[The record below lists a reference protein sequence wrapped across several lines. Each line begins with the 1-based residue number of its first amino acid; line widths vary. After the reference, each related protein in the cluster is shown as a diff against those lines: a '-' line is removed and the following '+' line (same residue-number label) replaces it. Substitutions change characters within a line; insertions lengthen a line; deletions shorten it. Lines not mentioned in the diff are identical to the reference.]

1 MSAQGHARLAWSL
14 LTVFVLMI
22 AAAFAF
28 TALSGDSAVEGND
41 YAAFGWVAVFAP
53 FPIVGALIAS
63 RRAGGALGWICMA
76 VGLAIGLTALAR
88 TYAMYS
94 LVAEPGALPAGDYFA
109 YMENWSWVVP
119 IGLIGVFLVL
129 LFPDGKLPSPRW
141 RWLVYVASG
150 GMATA
155 IVALSLDPA
164 EGAGAIPVENP
175 IGIERAEGP
184 LTIALLVGVGTLFA
198 SIVAALVATVLRFRR
213 AEREQRQQLK
223 WFATAAVLTAAMY
236 FSSVPAGFVSHTLEA
251 VLQSAGVVTW
261 VLLPV
266 AVGVAILRYRLYDI
280 DVVIN
285 RSLVYGTLTLFVLG
299 VYAGLVAVADALSS
313 AGGGATSLVA
323 AVVVAVAF
331 APVKDRLQRRVDRLL
346 YGERR
351 DPYRALSHL
360 GARLEAALTPEDVL
374 PAIVG
379 AVAQALRVP
388 YAAVELR
395 EEEGSHVAAAL
406 GTPKGGVERVPLHY
420 RGEFVGELAVG
431 LRPGEAAFAPSDRK
445 LLDDLARQAG
455 VAAHAVALTR
465 ALQRSR
471 ERIVTAREEERRRL
485 RRDLHDGL
493 GPALAG
499 IALQLEAAGNLVER
513 DPAAVDDLLAR
524 VRDQAQGV
532 IADIRRLVYDL
543 RPPALDELGLLGA
556 LREQAARLD
565 GGLRVTVDGP
575 GRLPELPAAVEV
587 AAYRI
592 GLEALTNVVRHAN
605 ARACTVRLSANGALE
620 LEIADDGGGLASD
633 RRAGVG
639 LGSMRERAEELGGIC
654 TIEPGAEGGTRVL
667 ARLPLVVR

>member
-1 MSAQGHARLAWSL
+1 M
-14 LTVFVLMI
+14 
-22 AAAFAF
+22 
-28 TALSGDSAVEGND
+28 
-41 YAAFGWVAVFAP
+41 
-53 FPIVGALIAS
+53 
-63 RRAGGALGWICMA
+63 
-76 VGLAIGLTALAR
+76 
-88 TYAMYS
+88 
-94 LVAEPGALPAGDYFA
+94 
-109 YMENWSWVVP
+109 
-119 IGLIGVFLVL
+119 
-129 LFPDGKLPSPRW
+129 
-141 RWLVYVASG
+141 
-150 GMATA
+150 
-155 IVALSLDPA
+155 
-164 EGAGAIPVENP
+164 
-175 IGIERAEGP
+175 
-184 LTIALLVGVGTLFA
+184 
-198 SIVAALVATVLRFRR
+198 
-213 AEREQRQQLK
+213 
-223 WFATAAVLTAAMY
+223 
-236 FSSVPAGFVSHTLEA
+236 
-251 VLQSAGVVTW
+251 
-261 VLLPV
+261 
-266 AVGVAILRYRLYDI
+266 
-280 DVVIN
+280 
-285 RSLVYGTLTLFVLG
+285 
-299 VYAGLVAVADALSS
+299 
-313 AGGGATSLVA
+313 
-323 AVVVAVAF
+323 VVAVAF

-513 DPAAVDDLLAR
+513 DAAAVDDLLAR
-524 VRDQAQGV
+524 VREQAQGV

-575 GRLPELPAAVEV
+575 GQPTRAAGRGRGGGVPDRAGSLDE
-587 AAYRI
+587 RRPPR
-592 GLEALTNVVRHAN
+592 ERQ
-605 ARACTVRLSANGALE
+605 ACTVRLSANGALE
-620 LEIADDGGGLASD
+620 LEIADDGGGLAPD

-654 TIEPGAEGGTRVL
+654 TIEPGGEGGTRVL
-667 ARLPLVVR
+667 ARLPLAVR